1 MTKKSEA
8 AALKAETAAAMRQAG
23 MDPAYVYAYEK
34 LGYLVSDA
42 NAHTFSREELSAW
55 DAAVEEG
62 RAK

>member
-8 AALKAETAAAMRQAG
+8 AALKAGTAAAMRKAG

-42 NAHTFSREELSAW
+42 NAHTFSKKELRAW
-55 DAAVEEG
+55 DTAVKEG
-62 RAK
+62 RDK